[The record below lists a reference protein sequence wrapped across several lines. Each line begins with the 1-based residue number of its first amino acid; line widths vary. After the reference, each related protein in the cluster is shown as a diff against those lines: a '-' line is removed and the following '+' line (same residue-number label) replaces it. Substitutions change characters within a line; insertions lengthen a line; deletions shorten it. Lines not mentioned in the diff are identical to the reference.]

1 MEQVITISLNGYPY
15 KLTAEAYNLLRDYLD
30 ALINRFGQSN
40 EAKETYDAIEARIGE
55 LISERQ
61 GDGGSPVAPETIAEI
76 IGILGKPED
85 IDEEQERQEARNAKA
100 DAEETSEKERNRMRL
115 YRDPDNAMIGG
126 VCAGIAARLGVNANI
141 VRLLFLIGF
150 LFFGASIF
158 VYIALWVAV
167 PVARTPLQKLRMK
180 GKPITLD
187 SIRNETYQNYKNF
200 RRAGNAGKQAQP
212 QDSLKQFGNLLAF
225 FAVSLSRIALKLI
238 AIIFIAVGALGA
250 SAITA
255 FLIAALSSDLT
266 FLDKFFDDTALSALS
281 LLGWSAAPRA
291 IAVAVWGVVFVP
303 LASFAVAGVRLL
315 TNSRIPKII
324 SACALVFWILCI
336 ITLVFLTPI
345 TSWKV
350 NSHLSHSDE
359 EYAIPMRP
367 NDTLAIDLRGSTNW
381 EKNVLLNPFSTPT
394 ISIQSTDEDVPSIR
408 TRYDIVTLDQTNAES
423 YEGLYKPFID
433 TARVRISTTR
443 PKLTGDPRTVFL
455 NVRSIIYLPE
465 GCCVKLTPAAA
476 KKASALSEQ
485 KTLRGS
491 RLAKGA
497 WQMRDG
503 YLYPIGGE
511 TEQST
516 DEQLLQDETQ
526 EDPS

>member
-115 YRDPDNAMIGG
+115 YRDPDSAIIGG

-291 IAVAVWGVVFVP
+291 IAVAV
-303 LASFAVAGVRLL
+303 
-315 TNSRIPKII
+315 
-324 SACALVFWILCI
+324 CALVFWILCI

-367 NDTLAIDLRGSTNW
+367 NDTLAIDLRGSADC

-443 PKLTGDPRTVFL
+443 PKLTGDPRIVFL